1 MSIAYGLLGLALACV
16 AWNVVASI
24 LICMELGR
32 RGVKVN
38 YVFIKVLI
46 PWYAHRY
53 KKVTIEETGSAGSL
67 FYHWLVSIN
76 AALIT
81 GVAGLIALHM

>member
-1 MSIAYGLLGLALACV
+1 MSIAYCLLGLALACV

-24 LICMELGR
+24 LICIELGR

-38 YVFIKVLI
+38 YVFIKALI

-53 KKVTIEETGSAGSL
+53 KKVTIQETGNAGPL
-67 FYHWLVSIN
+67 FYHWVVSIN

-81 GVAGLIALHM
+81 GVAGLIALRM